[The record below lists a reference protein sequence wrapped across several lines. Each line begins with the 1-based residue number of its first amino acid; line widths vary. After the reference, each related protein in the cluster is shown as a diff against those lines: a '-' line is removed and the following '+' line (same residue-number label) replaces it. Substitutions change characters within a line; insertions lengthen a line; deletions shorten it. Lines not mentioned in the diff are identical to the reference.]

1 MARTQVR
8 SEQIA
13 NEAVQRVNLNS
24 SQVGEAVISK
34 VIAGD
39 YVNLA
44 SSTGVDPGTG
54 DVTISLDTGDLMA
67 LILALG

>member
-13 NEAVQRVNLNS
+13 NEAVKRVNVNS
-24 SQVGEAVISK
+24 SQTGAAVISK

-39 YVNLA
+39 YIDLI
-44 SSTGVDPGTG
+44 SSGADTGTG
-54 DVTISLDTGDLMA
+54 DVTVKLKSDELIGLM
-67 LILALG
+67 LALS